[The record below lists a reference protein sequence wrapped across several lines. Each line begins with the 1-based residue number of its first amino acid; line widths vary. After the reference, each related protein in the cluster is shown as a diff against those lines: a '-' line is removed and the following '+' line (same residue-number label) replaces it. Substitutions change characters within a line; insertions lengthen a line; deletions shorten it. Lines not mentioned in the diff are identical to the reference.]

1 MTGGVRILA
10 LVTDAFGAGGGIAQY
25 NRDIIGALSKWPGLG
40 AIDILPRKGVAASD
54 QVPARAHQFAPV
66 HNQIAYSLKAFQIA
80 WRNRPDVVFCG
91 HLFMAPLARLIA
103 RLCQARLVVQ
113 THGVEVWQRP
123 SVMQLA
129 ALEAADLVLC
139 VSRDTRARVSGWAAI
154 SPDRVVVLPNT
165 VSEAYGTGDGSALR
179 AELGVQAKIVLLSVS
194 RLDAGQRYKG
204 QDRVIRLVGA
214 LRASGHD
221 IVYLVGGSGDDR
233 PRLEALAREVGVDEH
248 VRFLGE
254 VPYATL
260 PDLYRAADL
269 YCMPSMGEGFGIVFL
284 EAMACGLPAV
294 GLAAGGAPDALLEG
308 VAVDEAGL
316 EAAVERALRTGRRDP
331 QALSRRIGARYGR
344 PVFTARVELIFDR
357 LTSAPGA
364 PA

>member
-1 MTGGVRILA
+1 M
-10 LVTDAFGAGGGIAQY
+10 
-25 NRDIIGALSKWPGLG
+25 
-40 AIDILPRKGVAASD
+40 
-54 QVPARAHQFAPV
+54 
-66 HNQIAYSLKAFQIA
+66 
-80 WRNRPDVVFCG
+80 
-91 HLFMAPLARLIA
+91 
-103 RLCQARLVVQ
+103 
-113 THGVEVWQRP
+113 E
-123 SVMQLA
+123 
-129 ALEAADLVLC
+129 
-139 VSRDTRARVSGWAAI
+139 
-154 SPDRVVVLPNT
+154 
-165 VSEAYGTGDGSALR
+165 
-179 AELGVQAKIVLLSVS
+179 
-194 RLDAGQRYKG
+194 
-204 QDRVIRLVGA
+204 
-214 LRASGHD
+214 
-221 IVYLVGGSGDDR
+221 
-233 PRLEALAREVGVDEH
+233 EH